1 MNNNETIEALSEEI
15 VMKMKE
21 EEREIAIAMKMARE
35 LAAERK
41 KKKNGELVEAQQQQR
56 KIEITTLLQQCGTSI
71 SSLQSLSIK
80 ESRHI
85 ENCQAIPEGN
95 ENEEED
101 DGNDDDD
108 VDDDSIVKSVSRT
121 STDLVNGSDSNSNT
135 DCNCSSDIEKGIVK
149 QIEQQRRRRNSVFH
163 RMKQRFAV
171 AKSVV
176 VAAKSA

>member
-21 EEREIAIAMKMARE
+21 EEEKEIAIAMKMARE

-41 KKKNGELVEAQQQQR
+41 KKKNGELEAQQLQRR
-56 KIEITTLLQQCGTSI
+56 KIEITTFLQQCGTSI

-85 ENCQAIPEGN
+85 ENCKAIPEGN

-101 DGNDDDD
+101 EDEEIDDDNDDS
-108 VDDDSIVKSVSRT
+108 VVKSVSTT
-121 STDLVNGSDSNSNT
+121 STDLVNYNT
-135 DCNCSSDIEKGIVK
+135 DCNSDIRKGTVK
-149 QIEQQRRRRNSVFH
+149 QIEQRQRRRRNTAFH
-163 RMKQRFAV
+163 RMKRRFVV
-171 AKSVV
+171 AKSVIV
-176 VAAKSA
+176 AKSA

>member
-85 ENCQAIPEGN
+85 ENCQAISEGN
-95 ENEEED
+95 ENEED
-101 DGNDDDD
+101 DG
-108 VDDDSIVKSVSRT
+108 SIVKSVSRT

>member
-1 MNNNETIEALSEEI
+1 MNNNKTIEALSEAI

-21 EEREIAIAMKMARE
+21 EEEEKAIAIAMKMARE

-41 KKKNGELVEAQQQQR
+41 KKKNGELLEAQQQQR
-56 KIEITTLLQQCGTSI
+56 KIEITKLLQQCGTSM

-95 ENEEED
+95 EHEEED
-101 DGNDDDD
+101 DDDDD
-108 VDDDSIVKSVSRT
+108 VDDDSIVQSVSRT

-163 RMKQRFAV
+163 RMKQRFVV

>member
-1 MNNNETIEALSEEI
+1 MG
-15 VMKMKE
+15 E
-21 EEREIAIAMKMARE
+21 EEEKAIAIAMKMARE
-35 LAAERK
+35 LATERK
-41 KKKNGELVEAQQQQR
+41 KKKNGELLEAQQQQQQQR
-56 KIEITTLLQQCGTSI
+56 KIEITKLLQQCGTSI

-108 VDDDSIVKSVSRT
+108 VDDDSIVKSVSTT

-149 QIEQQRRRRNSVFH
+149 QIEQ
-163 RMKQRFAV
+163 
-171 AKSVV
+171 
-176 VAAKSA
+176 

>member
-1 MNNNETIEALSEEI
+1 MNNNKTIEALSEAI

-21 EEREIAIAMKMARE
+21 EEEKEIAIAMKMARE

-41 KKKNGELVEAQQQQR
+41 KKKNGELLEAQQQQR

-95 ENEEED
+95 EHEEED
-101 DGNDDDD
+101 DDDDD
-108 VDDDSIVKSVSRT
+108 DDDDSIVKSVSRT

-163 RMKQRFAV
+163 RMKQRFVV